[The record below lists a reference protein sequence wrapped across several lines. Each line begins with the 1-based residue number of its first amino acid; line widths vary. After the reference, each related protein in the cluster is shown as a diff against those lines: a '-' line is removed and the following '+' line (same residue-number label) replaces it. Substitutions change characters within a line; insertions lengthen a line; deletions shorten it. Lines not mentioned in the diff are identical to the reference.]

1 MPRMKGM
8 ENWKS
13 RKGRR
18 GPNPACECARERRR
32 RIQIATNYVV
42 DRMPIWMIAKIWD
55 ISAPT
60 VYRYIR
66 EVYTY
71 PEEDAGRLRAI
82 ELAAQE
88 KERNREI
95 GRPFP

>member
-1 MPRMKGM
+1 
-8 ENWKS
+8 
-13 RKGRR
+13 
-18 GPNPACECARERRR
+18 
-32 RIQIATNYVV
+32 
-42 DRMPIWMIAKIWD
+42 MIAKIWD